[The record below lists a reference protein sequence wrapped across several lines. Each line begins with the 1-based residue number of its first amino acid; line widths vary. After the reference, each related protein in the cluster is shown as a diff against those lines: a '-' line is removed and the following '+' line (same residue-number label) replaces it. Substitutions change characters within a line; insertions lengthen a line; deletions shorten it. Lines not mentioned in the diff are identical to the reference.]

1 MTHDVTNHDVT
12 HDDLTGIQVPAPE
25 PGLTDSPIEDVLRE
39 DPCSFEFFQAVAL
52 IQRLR
57 AAHAPV
63 GQFSNPEDE
72 ALHFRVNNSLS
83 FPASQIQAI
92 DWPQED
98 APPEMKV
105 NFFGLTG
112 PMGVLP
118 YCYTELILERL
129 KAKDPALQSFLDVFN
144 NRILSFFYRAWEKY
158 RFPATYY
165 RGDDEFT
172 HHLLDFIGLGTP
184 GLQSRQPVPDEA
196 LLHYLALLGVQTRSA
211 AALEA
216 IIGNYFGVPVE
227 VEQFAGAWY
236 RLEPD
241 SQCCMDTGF
250 SDSEKL
256 GTGAVVGD
264 EIWNQDSRVRIR
276 LGPLTLSR
284 YQDFLPGGN
293 CYEPIRGLV
302 RFFNDELDFEIML
315 ILKRDEVPSCN
326 VGAEDSK
333 GPRLG
338 WVSWLKS
345 PAKNP
350 EEMIPLDRDP
360 GDTILSL

>member
-1 MTHDVTNHDVT
+1 MTDEVREVTEV
-12 HDDLTGIQVPAPE
+12 QVAPPQPAAE
-25 PGLTDSPIEDVLRE
+25 PSPIEQVLRE

-57 AAHAPV
+57 AAHSPV
-63 GQFSNPEDE
+63 GQFCNPEDE
-72 ALHFRVNNSLS
+72 AVHFRVNNTLG
-83 FPASQIQAI
+83 FPASQIQSL
-92 DWPQED
+92 DWPEQKEGED
-98 APPEMKV
+98 SPPDMKV

-118 YCYTELILERL
+118 YCYTEHILERQ
-129 KAKDPALQSFLDVFN
+129 KAKDQSLQSFLDIFN
-144 NRILSFFYRAWEKY
+144 HRIISFFYRAWEKY

-184 GLQSRQPVPDEA
+184 GMRSRQPVPDEA
-196 LLHYLALLGVQTRSA
+196 LLHYAALLGAQTRSA

-216 IIGNYFGVPVE
+216 IIENYFDVPVE

-241 SQCCMDTGF
+241 SQCCMDDSF

-256 GTGAVVGD
+256 GTGTVVGD
-264 EIWNQDSRVRIR
+264 EIWNQDSRVRIH

-293 CYEPIRGLV
+293 CFEPLKALV
-302 RFFNDELDFEIML
+302 KFFNDELDFEIML
-315 ILKRDEVPSCN
+315 IMKREEVPACN
-326 VGAEDSK
+326 VGAEDAK
-333 GPRLG
+333 APRLG

-345 PAKNP
+345 PAKDP
-350 EEMIPLDRDP
+350 AEMIPLDRDP
-360 GDTILSL
+360 SETVLSL